1 MTEIENYREIEMENY
16 LMLSVNKKV
25 NPGHVFLRCVFS
37 DSYSGAAAHVARQ
50 IEGVKTDLDI
60 EREVA
65 NMALTKDGDELYN
78 VYGTQWQKDNI

>member
-1 MTEIENYREIEMENY
+1 MRILGFVQR
-16 LMLSVNKKV
+16 
-25 NPGHVFLRCVFS
+25 
-37 DSYSGAAAHVARQ
+37 AAAHVARQ